1 MPSDSFQFKQF
12 TIRQDRCAMKVGTD
26 GVLLGAWAHIPE
38 SLTDGQVARVADIG
52 SGTGIISLMVAQRLS
67 ERLLPFCIDAI
78 EIDVNAANQAQE
90 NVSASPWSES
100 INVHPRSLESYC
112 LEMDS
117 AHEEEEAA
125 HRYDL
130 IISNPPFYNATL
142 KPEDQ
147 GRAIAR
153 HKDSLPVAEIA
164 AFASRQLKVGGRLAL
179 IYPTDYDSEVMTAAV
194 LNGLS
199 PVRICDVLTKIG
211 KPCKRRMAEF
221 MAHSEGIERTELAIR
236 DAEGHYT
243 EEYKLLTGDFYLKLT
258 E

>member
-12 TIRQDRCAMKVGTD
+12 TIHQDRCAMKVGTD
-26 GVLLGAWAHIPE
+26 GVLLGAWARIPDAKTE
-38 SLTDGQVARVADIG
+38 GQTVQVVDIG
-52 SGTGIISLMVAQRLS
+52 SGTGIISLMIAQRLN
-67 ERLLPFCIDAI
+67 ERLLPFCIEAI
-78 EIDVNAANQAQE
+78 EIDETAADQALE
-90 NVSASPWSES
+90 NVSDSPWSES
-100 INVHPRSLESYC
+100 IQVHPCSLDSYTQ
-112 LEMDS
+112 EVGS
-117 AHEEEEAA
+117 IPNEEGTNP
-125 HRYDL
+125 RYDL

-164 AFASRQLKVGGRLAL
+164 QFASQHLKDGGRLAL
-179 IYPTDYDSEVMTAAV
+179 IYPTDYDTEVMTAAV

-199 PVRICDVLTKIG
+199 PVRICDVRTKIG

-221 MAHSEGIERTELAIR
+221 MNHSEGIERTELAIR